1 MIAMPFDQQSY
12 VDQYQRENI
21 VRVVVKL
28 NRKTD
33 ADILARLEAEDNR
46 QGYIKRL
53 IREDAARRSHT
64 DGAD

>member
-1 MIAMPFDQQSY
+1 MPFDQQAY
-12 VDQYQRENI
+12 IDGYQRENI

-53 IREDAARRSHT
+53 IREDMERR
-64 DGAD
+64 GG